1 MTIHSIILIC
11 KVSRQVEMNRVSGAE
26 EQVLIQLLTVEVGAT
41 KMAQEV
47 HLLTLFQVM
56 RIPKPHQMLH
66 LKEQKHLLNW

>member
-1 MTIHSIILIC
+1 MTIHSIISIC

-47 HLLTLFQVM
+47 HL
-56 RIPKPHQMLH
+56 
-66 LKEQKHLLNW
+66 